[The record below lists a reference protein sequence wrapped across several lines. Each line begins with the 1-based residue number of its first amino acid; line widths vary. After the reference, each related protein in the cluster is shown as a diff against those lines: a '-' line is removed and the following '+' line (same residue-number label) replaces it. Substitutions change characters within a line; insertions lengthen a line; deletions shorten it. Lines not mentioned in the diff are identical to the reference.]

1 MVSEDSTSRV
11 MVFPKNHNSPR
22 RKLTSKGLNEDLH
35 RKTRDECTRTKLTSF
50 ERYCEIKKCH
60 EFSEE
65 GTLFHI
71 STSTQLGSFGFMPF
85 LVFRSLLL

>member
-35 RKTRDECTRTKLTSF
+35 RKTKGECARTKPTSF
-50 ERYCEIKKCH
+50 ERYCENKNGK
-60 EFSEE
+60 
-65 GTLFHI
+65 
-71 STSTQLGSFGFMPF
+71 SFVSSGPYSIVP
-85 LVFRSLLL
+85 LALN